1 MDAKKKEFLDYL
13 QSFRDYY
20 GRYHHHKE
28 VMAWAATALFL
39 SGCFFILLKPG
50 IFGGFY
56 KNLWTFLIVSVP
68 FTLVFAL
75 FFDFIWRQLRFRY
88 FANLVVKACINLSV
102 KIFENE
108 KIQLNYKKIEL
119 EGGFSKGVL
128 WPKALIDEY
137 KSAVKKQTRIHS
149 ECITY
154 SVLSFFY
161 LCVLV
166 KIMLIFFC

>member
-1 MDAKKKEFLDYL
+1 MEAKKKEFLDYL

-39 SGCFFILLKPG
+39 SGCFFILVKPG
-50 IFGGFY
+50 IFGGLY
-56 KNLWTFLIVSVP
+56 KNLWTFLIVAVV

-75 FFDFIWRQLRFRY
+75 FFTFIWWQLSLRDFS
-88 FANLVVKACINLSV
+88 NTVVIACINLSV
-102 KIFENE
+102 KILEDD
-108 KIQLNYKKIEL
+108 KIGLNYKKTEL
-119 EGGFSKGVL
+119 EGGFCKGVL

-137 KSAVKKQTRIHS
+137 KSVVKKQTRNCS
-149 ECITY
+149 ECTTY

-166 KIMLIFFC
+166 KFMLIFFC